1 MKKFIM
7 FLVFMFP
14 VLLLAQDSIIAVQDT
29 VIGDPDIPVPGGII
43 DIFADLQG
51 WFASTAAVAG
61 LTIFFTL
68 LVTKLWKTISPIF
81 KQAVALV
88 IALVLMIAGNLANI
102 GFMADFNWLST
113 VVYGL
118 MVGFV
123 ANGWYDLKNVA
134 K

>member
-1 MKKFIM
+1 M

>member
-1 MKKFIM
+1 MKKLMM
-7 FLVFMFP
+7 FLFILFP
-14 VLLLAQDSIIAVQDT
+14 IALIAQQDST
-29 VIGDPDIPVPGGII
+29 VVASEIPVPGGII

-68 LVTKLWKTISPIF
+68 LVTKLWKEISPIF

-88 IALVLMIAGNLANI
+88 IALILMIAGNLANI